1 MQNGSLFF
9 HHLLL
14 RGGLR
19 SHSGTWRQHK
29 KEPDCRAAPTTSW
42 SSDERLQR
50 RDSLTS
56 GSRESS
62 SQRRETLAASG
73 SRRGSRESSLGRRD
87 SERTVPS
94 DGGPPVAS
102 GQDNDQ
108 EERGDQASVRRERS
122 NSSLRKGSPREESA
136 RKASPREESLRR
148 ASPREQESLPPV
160 ASSGRVSRSIE
171 NVLSR

>member
-1 MQNGSLFF
+1 MAMVNTKHDDIHDFSPY
-9 HHLLL
+9 LLL

-29 KEPDCRAAPTTSW
+29 KEPDCRAAPATSG

-73 SRRGSRESSLGRRD
+73 SRRGSREGSSGRRD
-87 SERTVPS
+87 SERRTVPS
-94 DGGPPVAS
+94 DEGSAVTS

-122 NSSLRKGSPREESA
+122 NSSLRKGSPREES
-136 RKASPREESLRR
+136 LRR

-160 ASSGRVSRSIE
+160 ASSGRASRSIE

>member
-1 MQNGSLFF
+1 M
-9 HHLLL
+9 
-14 RGGLR
+14 
-19 SHSGTWRQHK
+19 
-29 KEPDCRAAPTTSW
+29 
-42 SSDERLQR
+42 
-50 RDSLTS
+50 
-56 GSRESS
+56 
-62 SQRRETLAASG
+62 
-73 SRRGSRESSLGRRD
+73 GRRD
-87 SERTVPS
+87 SERRAVPS
-94 DGGPPVAS
+94 DGGPAVTS

-136 RKASPREESLRR
+136 RKASPREESLKK